1 MTKAIILSNGVV
13 KNMTYEEV
21 LKQFDQMLNR
31 FVTQAIEKIV
41 YNKPEFEEIK
51 QELRIQTWEA
61 YRRYDGK
68 HAFSTYLVP
77 RLQHGVYRATQKM
90 YAKKR
95 TYKGK
100 MTQLDESLDTK
111 DGTKMTISEL
121 IGDED
126 QDMMSLP
133 FKELMIY
140 LEKTLDYSEQVML
153 KSLLDK
159 NDFSIQDLADELGM
173 SRQGA
178 NKKYNKF
185 RSKMANLLRELGY
198 VAC

>member
-13 KNMTYEEV
+13 RIMTYEEV
-21 LKQFDQMLNR
+21 LKQFDRMINR
-31 FVTQAIEKIV
+31 FTNQAIEKII

-61 YRRYDGK
+61 YRRYNGIN
-68 HAFSTYLVP
+68 AFSTYLVP

-100 MTQLDESLDTK
+100 MQQLDEELDGK
-111 DGTKMTISEL
+111 DGNKMTVAEL

-126 QDMMSLP
+126 QDMISLP
-133 FKELMIY
+133 FKELMMF
-140 LEKTLDYSEQVML
+140 LEKTLEPSEKVIL

-159 NDFSIQDLADELGM
+159 NDFSIQDLADTLGM